1 MAVNQD
7 SIFNE
12 LKLRIKLQEQ
22 HDEHLA
28 TRMEEKLLLW
38 LVSDTINQSGD
49 VDDLLYNL
57 LERISIIRDIP
68 FSVCCQIS
76 NDEVSP
82 INFYSSF
89 DNTKLRECPFKLSAQ
104 LLAKIRSGP
113 VFMNKESF
121 EIEGFFVN
129 DELNFEPER
138 ISIFPFQS
146 LHIPFGMFAFV
157 EKEKKYPDFSAFSI
171 AIKQIIHTAIEKMDK
186 LTLLEELKDLNAS
199 FENKVRERSNKLEKA
214 NKKLKEEI
222 KDFKLKQEESTPK
235 LNLEALPENFDSSLL
250 HNISHE
256 IRTPLNGILGFSELM
271 RKSNIDSNERE
282 KYINIIKTCGK
293 SILKIVNDVIDLSR
307 IESEQVQINKE
318 EFSITKFMTEIY
330 DYFKNDELFKQ
341 KENVDLRLNINFDGS
356 TTIESDRKLVWQIL
370 INLIGNALKFTEE
383 GFVEIGCRIEEKKN
397 KSGKRNLVIFVKD
410 TGIGIEEDLKE
421 SVFQKFTKIE
431 HDISKIFGGTGL
443 GLTLS
448 KELVELLGGKL
459 WFDSESNKGSEFFF
473 TLPESV
479 LTLNGNDKIL
489 TSKELKA
496 KYNWDDKN
504 VMIVEDDEMSYIYLK
519 EVLKSTNINIIHAKN
534 GMEAVEMAQNNPEID
549 IILMDIKLP
558 EMDGYEATRRIKKIR
573 DSIPVIAQTAYAMA
587 DDQQKSIQVGC
598 DDYISKP
605 INRRR
610 LLQTM
615 DLFFN

>member
-1 MAVNQD
+1 MAIYQD

-22 HDEHLA
+22 HNEHLA
-28 TRMEEKLLLW
+28 SRMEEKLLLW

-68 FSVCCQIS
+68 YSVCCQ
-76 NDEVSP
+76 VSSDKITP
-82 INFYSSF
+82 LNFYSSF
-89 DNTKLRECPFKLSAQ
+89 DQSKLLKCPFKLSES
-104 LLAKIRSGP
+104 LLARIRSEPLFLSTG
-113 VFMNKESF
+113 SF
-121 EIEGFFVN
+121 ELEGFLISDKFV
-129 DELNFEPER
+129 FEPER

-146 LHIPFGMFAFV
+146 LYIPFGIFV
-157 EKEKKYPDFSAFSI
+157 FIEDDIKYPKLSTFSI
-171 AIKQIIHTAIEKMDK
+171 AIKQIISTAIEKMDK
-186 LTLLEELKDLNAS
+186 LTLLEELKNLNAS
-199 FENKVRERSNKLEKA
+199 FESKVRERSDKLTEANNKLKA
-214 NKKLKEEI
+214 EI
-222 KDFKLKQEESTPK
+222 KELKQKQNEIIPK
-235 LNLEALPENFDSSLL
+235 LDLEALPDNIDSVLL
-250 HNISHE
+250 QNISHE

-271 RKSNIDSNERE
+271 RKANIDTLERE

-293 SILKIVNDVIDLSR
+293 SILKIINDVIDLSR
-307 IESEQVQINKE
+307 IESGQIQINKE

-341 KENVDLRLNINFDGS
+341 KENIELRLNINFDGS

-370 INLIGNALKFTEE
+370 INLVGNALKFTEE
-383 GFVEIGCRIEEKKN
+383 GFVEIGCMIEEKKS
-397 KSGKRNLVIFVKD
+397 KSGKKNLVIFVKD

-431 HDISKIFGGTGL
+431 HDISKLYGGTGL

-448 KELVELLGGKL
+448 KELVGLLGGKL
-459 WFDSESNKGSEFFF
+459 WFDSESNKGSEFYFS
-473 TLPESV
+473 LPESV

-489 TSKELKA
+489 TSRELKA

-558 EMDGYEATRRIKKIR
+558 EMDGYEATRRIKQIR
-573 DSIPVIAQTAYAMA
+573 ESLPVIAQTAYAMA
-587 DDQQKSIQVGC
+587 DDQQKSLQVGC

>member
-1 MAVNQD
+1 MAIYQD

-12 LKLRIKLQEQ
+12 IKLRIKLQEQ
-22 HDEHLA
+22 HDEHSA
-28 TRMEEKLLLW
+28 NRMEEKLLMW

-68 FSVCCQIS
+68 YSVCCQVS
-76 NDEVSP
+76 NDKITP
-82 INFYSSF
+82 LNFYSSF
-89 DNTKLRECPFKLSAQ
+89 DHSKLLKCPFKLSES
-104 LLAKIRSGP
+104 LLARIRSEP
-113 VFMNKESF
+113 LFLSTESF
-121 EIEGFFVN
+121 ELEGFLISDKFV
-129 DELNFEPER
+129 FEPEG

-146 LHIPFGMFAFV
+146 LYIPFGIFV
-157 EKEKKYPDFSAFSI
+157 FIEDDIKYPKLSTFSI
-171 AIKQIIHTAIEKMDK
+171 TLKHILHTAIEKMDK
-186 LTLLEELKDLNAS
+186 LTLLEELKNLNAS
-199 FENKVRERSNKLEKA
+199 FESKVRERSDKLTEANNKLKA
-214 NKKLKEEI
+214 EI
-222 KDFKLKQEESTPK
+222 KELKQKQNEIIPK
-235 LNLEALPENFDSSLL
+235 LDLEALPDNIDSALL
-250 HNISHE
+250 QNISHE

-271 RKSNIDSNERE
+271 RKANIDNHERE

-293 SILKIVNDVIDLSR
+293 SILKIINDVIDLSR
-307 IESEQVQINKE
+307 IESGQIQIDKK

-341 KENVDLRLNINFDGS
+341 KENIELRLNINFDGS

-370 INLIGNALKFTEE
+370 INLVGNALKFTEE
-383 GFVEIGCRIEEKKN
+383 GFVEIGCMIEEKKN
-397 KSGKRNLVIFVKD
+397 KSGKKNLVIFVKD

-431 HDISKIFGGTGL
+431 HDISKLYGGTGL

-448 KELVELLGGKL
+448 KELVGLLGGKL
-459 WFDSESNKGSEFFF
+459 WFDSESNKGSEFYFS
-473 TLPESV
+473 LPESV

-489 TSKELKA
+489 TSRELKA

-519 EVLKSTNINIIHAKN
+519 EVLKSTNINIIHAKS
-534 GMEAVEMAQNNPEID
+534 GIEAVEMTRDNPDID

-558 EMDGYEATRRIKKIR
+558 EMDGYEATRRIKQIR
-573 DSIPVIAQTAYAMA
+573 ESLPVIAQTAYAMA
-587 DDQQKSIQVGC
+587 DDMQKSLQVGC